1 VKDSL
6 TDNIKH
12 ILLHKHTAS
21 VKDTTFQSRLT
32 QLLDSTKARGNRFI
46 DLHRKDYDILN
57 DIKLHFQFSEIIYI
71 DSVST
76 DTVLHSSSPPLIYFG
91 EALKS
96 SEVYNYTFGNTI
108 TNVENEKDGK
118 VNSYSISFKY
128 AIDFDAIR

>member
-57 DIKLHFQFSEIIYI
+57 DIKLRFQFSEIIYI

-76 DTVLHSSSPPLIYFG
+76 DTVLH
-91 EALKS
+91 
-96 SEVYNYTFGNTI
+96 
-108 TNVENEKDGK
+108 
-118 VNSYSISFKY
+118 
-128 AIDFDAIR
+128 